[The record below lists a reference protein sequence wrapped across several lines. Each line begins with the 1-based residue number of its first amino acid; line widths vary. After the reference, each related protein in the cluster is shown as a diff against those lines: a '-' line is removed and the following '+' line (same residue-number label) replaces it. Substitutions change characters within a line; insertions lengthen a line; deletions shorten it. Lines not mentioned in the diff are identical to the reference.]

1 MGTALSITA
10 EKLLT
15 EAAEIQRV
23 RGFLYDDGKE
33 RSMGEIVELFRLVSG
48 VTLTE
53 RQGWLFMMA
62 LKLIRAKRSINLYD
76 SYADLISYASLLGE
90 CSLRDPQ

>member
-1 MGTALSITA
+1 MGTALRITS

-15 EAAEIQRV
+15 DAAEIQRA
-23 RGFLYDDGKE
+23 RGLAYDGYKE

-53 RQGWLFMMA
+53 RQGWLFMVA
-62 LKLIRAKRSINLYD
+62 LKLIRAKRSTKLYD

-90 CSLRDPQ
+90 CALGDPQ